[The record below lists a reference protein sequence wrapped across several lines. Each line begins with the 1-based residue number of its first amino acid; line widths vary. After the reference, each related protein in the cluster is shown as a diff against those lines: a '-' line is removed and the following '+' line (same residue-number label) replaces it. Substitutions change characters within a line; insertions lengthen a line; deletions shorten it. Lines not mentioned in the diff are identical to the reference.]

1 MNNQLDGNCTCLC
14 FLLIDSGKTLIKGK
28 KIKNHTHKDS
38 ENRDFNKAMKKSA
51 QSRISRPVSYTH
63 LTLPTNTVTCRSR
76 WSPYH

>member
-51 QSRISRPVSYTH
+51 QSRISRLPVQQMDSAVIYSEATI
-63 LTLPTNTVTCRSR
+63 P
-76 WSPYH
+76 